1 MSIEE
6 LEALLEVTRQRIADQ
21 GRIVDARL
29 VDKEQMLVK
38 ALGHSR
44 RHNES
49 SSCIAVSWPATTFIM
64 EHDHEQ
70 S

>member
-21 GRIVDARL
+21 GRIVDSRL
-29 VDKEQMLVK
+29 MEKERMLVK

>member
-6 LEALLEVTRQRIADQ
+6 LEALLEVTRQRIANQ

-64 EHDHEQ
+64 EHDHD
-70 S
+70 

>member
-6 LEALLEVTRQRIADQ
+6 LEALLEVTRQRIAFKLTPQ
-21 GRIVDARL
+21 L
-29 VDKEQMLVK
+29 MLLMEKERMLVK

>member
-21 GRIVDARL
+21 GRIVDSRL
-29 VDKEQMLVK
+29 LDKEQMLVK

>member
-64 EHDHEQ
+64 EHDHD
-70 S
+70 

>member
-29 VDKEQMLVK
+29 MEKERMLVK

>member
-29 VDKEQMLVK
+29 LDKEQMLVK